1 MNSIH
6 TLHQRL
12 QAAAENYNF
21 YQMVGD
27 FTMAEQSRQDWVY
40 YNTLIEGARYVA

>member
-12 QAAAENYNF
+12 HTAAENYNF
-21 YQMVGD
+21 YQQVGD
-27 FTMAEQSRQDWVY
+27 FALAEQSRLDWVY
-40 YNTLIEGARYVA
+40 YNTLLEGERDVA